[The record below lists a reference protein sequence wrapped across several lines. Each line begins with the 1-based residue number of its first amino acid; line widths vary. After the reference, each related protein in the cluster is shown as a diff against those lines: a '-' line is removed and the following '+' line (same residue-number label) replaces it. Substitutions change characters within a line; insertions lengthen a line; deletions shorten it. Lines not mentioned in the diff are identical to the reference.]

1 MSDGVYVKGFV
12 EDVPIVFTADTVA
25 SKTVISSKVFKS
37 VNQGRQPALE
47 KSSCLIGAGG
57 TTIQECGKAKFTL
70 KLGPLEITSEAII
83 ADIEDEALLG
93 YDVLKG
99 REHGAADILLSK
111 NKIVL
116 DGVEIPC
123 FQVGKND
130 KTRRVVVADDLN
142 TPGQS
147 EMIIDVYVSRKEED
161 DFDHEAEYL
170 VEPSEHLAER
180 YKLAMASTLVN
191 INQATTCKVRVLNPF
206 REEVSLKQDAEIGKA
221 EKIERIVNVIA
232 EQENTRETEN
242 QAQVGRVETRSN
254 KHDGD
259 MQLPFEPSTEEKVP
273 RHLHDLFSKTIQ
285 GRSEKEKQAIAG
297 LFGKYSSTFSTDEL
311 DIGLTNLI
319 EHSIDTGDA
328 KPIKQRPRRVPLA
341 FANEEKQAIE
351 DRLKKGLSKKAR
363 HLVQV
368 P

>member
-1 MSDGVYVKGFV
+1 MSDGMYVKGFV
-12 EDVPIVFTADTVA
+12 EDVPIVITADTGA
-25 SKTVISSKVFKS
+25 SKTVISLKVFKS
-37 VNQGRQPALE
+37 INQGRQPALE
-47 KSSCLIGAGG
+47 KSSCLIRAGG
-57 TTIQECGKAKFTL
+57 TPIQECVKAKFTL

-99 REHGAADILLSK
+99 CEHGAADILLSK

-130 KTRRVVVADDLN
+130 KTRRVVVADDVN
-142 TPGQS
+142 IPGQS
-147 EMIIDVYVSRKEED
+147 EMIIDVYV
-161 DFDHEAEYL
+161 
-170 VEPSEHLAER
+170 
-180 YKLAMASTLVN
+180 N
-191 INQATTCKVRVLNPF
+191 
-206 REEVSLKQDAEIGKA
+206 AEIGKA
-221 EKIERIVNVIA
+221 EKIEWIVNVIA
-232 EQENTRETEN
+232 EQENTSETEN
-242 QAQVGRVETRSN
+242 QAQVRRVETRSN

-273 RHLHDLFSKTIQ
+273 RHLHDLFSKTVQ
-285 GRSEKEKQAIAG
+285 GRSEKEKQVIAG
-297 LFGKYSSTFSTDEL
+297 LFVKYSSTFSTDEW
-311 DIGLTNLI
+311 DIGLTSLI

-341 FANEEKQAIE
+341 FDNEEKHAIE
-351 DRLKKGLSKKAR
+351 DLLKKGVIQTR
-363 HLVQV
+363 G